1 MKNERMIQIEKE
13 LELSEDQIRN
23 AIAMIHDKFYAEKN
37 KNLKEYEVIKD
48 IKLKELCLE
57 YLENYYLLKN
67 A

>member
-37 KNLKEYEVIKD
+37 KYLKEYEVTINNKF
-48 IKLKELCLE
+48 KELCLE
-57 YLENYYLLKN
+57 YLEIYYQMKN